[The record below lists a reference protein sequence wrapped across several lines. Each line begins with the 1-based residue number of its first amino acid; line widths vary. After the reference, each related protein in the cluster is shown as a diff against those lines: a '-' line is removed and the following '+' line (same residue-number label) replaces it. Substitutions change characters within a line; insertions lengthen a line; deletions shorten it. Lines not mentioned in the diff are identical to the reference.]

1 MNPTTSGPSGWV
13 GGWGCMRA
21 VGALAAGGNALQ
33 SSCRREVDRIGPAGI
48 ELGSAGT
55 AARAGE
61 RTLAS
66 RVRGGEARGRWLAAA
81 EQLGPAA
88 TKHRRGGPAAT
99 KHRRGAAGSGEMVG
113 AHRAGG
119 GDNRARGRTE
129 GGRPNAIDEW
139 GAPTI

>member
-1 MNPTTSGPSGWV
+1 V
-13 GGWGCMRA
+13 GVHARG
-21 VGALAAGGNALQ
+21 GALAAGGNALQ

-66 RVRGGEARGRWLAAA
+66 SVRGGEARGRWLAAA

-113 AHRAGG
+113 AH
-119 GDNRARGRTE
+119 
-129 GGRPNAIDEW
+129 
-139 GAPTI
+139 